1 MRVGILLNNVN
12 PKEGGGYTFE
22 EEIFKSVLS
31 NIEST
36 NHEIIILSFRD
47 IDASLLP
54 PGVQF
59 FSLKNKKEEVKSR
72 TKNIIK
78 KGLRRIGLPYSFIR
92 ITPPESRFID
102 SLKLDLIFYPTPWSY
117 YNLDIPF
124 IVMVWDLQHRLQPF
138 FPEVSNNGTWEFRET
153 TYKRILQRAFYII
166 CGTEVGKEELRQF
179 YGIAPGR
186 LKKLPHPT
194 PDFVFKNYENIDV
207 YAKFNLKSKYIFY
220 PAQFWAHKNHYGL
233 LKSLEIVIKKYGL
246 EIDLALVGAN
256 HGNLGYVKRTVKDL
270 GIETNVKFLGFV
282 SQNEMVALYKN
293 SFALVYLSY
302 FGPENLPPLEAFAL
316 GCPVIAS
323 SVSGSEEQLAGTA
336 LLVAPENYEEIAIA
350 INQLDKHPD
359 LRNELIKKGLEKS
372 KKWTGKEFILGL
384 FEAFDEFENF
394 RKCWG
399 NDK

>member
-1 MRVGILLNNVN
+1 M
-12 PKEGGGYTFE
+12 
-22 EEIFKSVLS
+22 
-31 NIEST
+31 
-36 NHEIIILSFRD
+36 
-47 IDASLLP
+47 
-54 PGVQF
+54 
-59 FSLKNKKEEVKSR
+59 
-72 TKNIIK
+72 
-78 KGLRRIGLPYSFIR
+78 
-92 ITPPESRFID
+92 
-102 SLKLDLIFYPTPWSY
+102 
-117 YNLDIPF
+117 
-124 IVMVWDLQHRLQPF
+124 
-138 FPEVSNNGTWEFRET
+138 
-153 TYKRILQRAFYII
+153 
-166 CGTEVGKEELRQF
+166 
-179 YGIAPGR
+179 
-186 LKKLPHPT
+186 
-194 PDFVFKNYENIDV
+194 
-207 YAKFNLKSKYIFY
+207 
-220 PAQFWAHKNHYGL
+220 
-233 LKSLEIVIKKYGL
+233 
-246 EIDLALVGAN
+246 DLALVGAN

-372 KKWTGKEFILGL
+372 AKWTGKEFILGL
-384 FEAFDEFENF
+384 FGAFDEFENF